1 MMYVTITDFERRMSQ
16 IVTQFTDEISGL
28 KSRLEKVENELKG
41 DNKEVTKDYVDKE
54 IQTLNDM
61 MADLRSDLQVA
72 RVDIDEIQGIQI
84 PDFRED

>member
-41 DNKEVTKDYVDKE
+41 DNKEATKDYVDKN